1 MMVLAGLICGAMLCG
16 KEPPLSS
23 IEVSIHGQINVRDQ
37 IIPYI
42 ELHNADIH
50 EALRTLF
57 KTQGIKVSIGPGIHG
72 GVTIALRNVT
82 VQIALEYIL
91 RQVDATFRIEGD
103 TILIQRKFQET
114 PIYENGR
121 ANSNFIPG
129 EYSSRYDF
137 SSPVIFETPQ
147 KTKGGTC
154 DMLLEAVRAGGFSQW
169 FIWDYGNSGFAIVL
183 PFETIHDNGRPSAG
197 SSRFGYKPKYL
208 AGFDF
213 PKIGDY
219 VASEYEVLD
228 RRYRVIV
235 LVASTEPI
243 AKAGVGEITAKSRI
257 EVSSELSNK
266 ARTEKWRGEL
276 KVSALVYEFKG
287 GNKVE
292 PAQILANGKGLPART
307 HLVAAGLWPA
317 GMLK

>member
-1 MMVLAGLICGAMLCG
+1 MMVLAGLICLGLNGADSATCPTESTMQG
-16 KEPPLSS
+16 R
-23 IEVSIHGQINVRDQ
+23 IDVRDQ

-42 ELHNADIH
+42 ELLNADIH

-57 KTQGIKVSIGPGIHG
+57 KTHGIKVSIGPGIHG

-91 RQVDATFRIEGD
+91 RQVDATFRIDGD
-103 TILIQRKFQET
+103 TILIRRKFQET

-137 SSPVIFETPQ
+137 VSPVIFETPQ
-147 KTKGGTC
+147 RTKGGTC
-154 DMLLEAVRAGGFSQW
+154 DMLLEAVRGGGFSQW

-183 PFETIHDNGRPSAG
+183 PFETIHDDGRPSAG

-243 AKAGVGEITAKSRI
+243 TKTGVGE
-257 EVSSELSNK
+257 
-266 ARTEKWRGEL
+266 TEKREIVDGPFDLGTKYRRENWRGEL

-292 PAQILANGKGLPART
+292 PAQLLANSKGLPART
-307 HLVAAGLWPA
+307 HLVAAGL
-317 GMLK
+317 LK